1 MKAVGHAESL
11 PIADKNSLFAFDAPD
26 PRPGPRDLLVKVEAV
41 SVNPVDT
48 KMRLRRAGSRE
59 TPFVLGWD
67 AAGSVVETGSEA
79 TLFKPGD
86 TVFYA
91 GAIDRQ
97 GTNAAL
103 HVVDERIVGRKP
115 GNLSFAE
122 AAALPLTSITAWELL
137 FDRLAIPQGEGGQG
151 RTLLI
156 VGGAGGVGS
165 LATQLARQLT
175 ALTVVATASRAETR
189 DWSLEMGAHHVI
201 DHGKPL
207 ARQLEAVAPGGAD
220 YLVSLT
226 ATDQHFPSYA
236 ELIAPQGKLGIID
249 DPKGPLDVSSLKRKS
264 ISLHW
269 ELMFTRSLFQTADM
283 AAQHVLLN
291 AVSKLVEDGRLRTT
305 ISLNLGPMSAESLRE
320 AHRLVESGRM
330 RGKVVLEGF

>member
-11 PIADKNSLFAFDAPD
+11 PITDKNSLFAFEAPD
-26 PRPGPRDLLVKVEAV
+26 PEPGPRDLLVKVEAV

-48 KMRLRRAGSRE
+48 KMRLRRAGTRDK
-59 TPFVLGWD
+59 PFVLGWD
-67 AAGSVVETGSEA
+67 AAGSVVETGPEA

-97 GTNAAL
+97 GTNAEL

-115 GNLSFAE
+115 DSLTFAE

-137 FDRLAIPQGEGGQG
+137 FDRLDIPQGEAGQG

-175 ALTVVATASRAETR
+175 DLTIVATASRAETR

-201 DHGKPL
+201 DHSKPL
-207 ARQLEAVAPGGAD
+207 AEQLQAIAPGGAD

-226 ATDQHFPSYA
+226 ATDRHFPSYA
-236 ELIAPQGKLGIID
+236 EMIAPQGRLGVID

-283 AAQHVLLN
+283 AAQHRLLD
-291 AVSKLVEDGRLRTT
+291 AVSGLVETGKLRTT
-305 ISLNLGPMSAESLRE
+305 ISQNLGPMSAESLRE

-330 RGKVVLEGF
+330 RGKAVLEGF